1 MLLSFVFVPVQS
13 YYYTDSVFHARSNQH
28 RMTPPVTLKNRA
40 RTVAQ
45 ITAAAGV
52 VAVLVAGA
60 FVRPAAPAVAAPT
73 PAVAGP
79 SVRPSPARPPAAPAA
94 AAAVSFKAGMSYAQV
109 IAVLGRAGEEVVSS
123 NLCGVTT
130 VLYEWKDNTAWA
142 TKNAVFEDGKLV
154 RMNLFAGK

>member
-40 RTVAQ
+40 RSVAQ

-60 FVRPAAPAVAAPT
+60 FVRPAAPAAPVVAS
-73 PAVAGP
+73 P